1 MPGDIRPVFE
11 HANQARQILN
21 DAEDDLREWQPEL
34 EEVGSSSQGLGSN
47 LVPAGSTAGGLEEDI
62 ANGREMGG
70 TVAEG
75 SHLSQHNDTD
85 SRVTSGSV
93 TTGPTYAESETV

>member
-1 MPGDIRPVFE
+1 LI
-11 HANQARQILN
+11 

-34 EEVGSSSQGLGSN
+34 EDVGSSSQGLGSN
-47 LVPAGSTAGGLEEDI
+47 LMPAHSTAGQLEEDV
-62 ANGREMGG
+62 ASGRELEG
-70 TVAEG
+70 TAAEG

-93 TTGPTYAESETV
+93 ATGPTYAESEPV